1 MNEKNDG
8 MIDPNKL
15 LVNRRNRSRKPLKPK
30 TQARKNYEDG
40 HPAISIRVEQGTKLQ
55 FLVDAKRNGLS
66 EKDYLSLLINSSHL
80 NIEKIRNEAFADGQ
94 KSMESQ
100 FKQKCQ
106 SCPQARAT
114 ADVEKIRRDATLE
127 AERRTAIYVWC
138 ANRDYGCH
146 NMIPIERDTE
156 LAKIAVNAIFQQQR
170 FLCLKC
176 QWRVIVTKPDEP
188 PPEPFRRSWLP

>member
-30 TQARKNYEDG
+30 TQARKNYEDD

-66 EKDYLSLLINSSHL
+66 EKDYLSFLINSSHL

-106 SCPQARAT
+106 SCPPRHARP
-114 ADVEKIRRDATLE
+114 L
-127 AERRTAIYVWC
+127 
-138 ANRDYGCH
+138 
-146 NMIPIERDTE
+146 M
-156 LAKIAVNAIFQQQR
+156 
-170 FLCLKC
+170 LK
-176 QWRVIVTKPDEP
+176 KFE
-188 PPEPFRRSWLP
+188 EMLP